1 MSDKKF
7 KVVPHPEM
15 GEPEVLEQK
24 FGKYLIARFFKNP
37 HRNDLVEEF
46 VQFGQKDWAVVL
58 PITEDNNVVIV
69 RQFKQGCAKIIKE
82 LPAGTGSFL
91 EKKPQ
96 QIMVRELR
104 EETGYQAK
112 KIVPLQSQWLATR
125 NSPTKVYPFL
135 ALGCTKKQEPQ
146 IKSYEPMESF
156 EIPFS
161 KWLEMVLG
169 GKIDEWSAIVTTTL
183 SMNHLKIEVKLP
195 DWLS

>member
-91 EKKPQ
+91 EKNPNKLWF
-96 QIMVRELR
+96 VN
-104 EETGYQAK
+104 YAK
-112 KIVPLQSQWLATR
+112 KPAIRQKKSYLYNHSGSRLVTHPPKYT
-125 NSPTKVYPFL
+125 PFL
-135 ALGCTKKQEPQ
+135 PWDALKNRNH
-146 IKSYEPMESF
+146 KSNRMNQWKALKF
-156 EIPFS
+156 PFPNGW
-161 KWLEMVLG
+161 KWSLA
-169 GKIDEWSAIVTTTL
+169 GKLTNGL
-183 SMNHLKIEVKLP
+183 Q
-195 DWLS
+195 